1 MLARMPGRFG
11 ISGAAV
17 GAALWLALASAPVAR
32 ADDAAPP
39 KDAPSADQP
48 AQLDRLLTLPGGQNY
63 GVDRRGGLSRGEWR
77 TRFVEVQDA
86 LTKEQQ
92 ALKEAEGRMDEVA
105 GSSSTWQV
113 APVPGMQPSP
123 DAPLD
128 YQLRVEIRRHKSEIE
143 RLERKL
149 KQLEIE
155 ANLAGVPEE
164 WRS

>member
-11 ISGAAV
+11 ISGAAA

-77 TRFVEVQDA
+77 TRFVEVQASTQRSIVAAHYSGRNGAPALFLREHFGA
-86 LTKEQQ
+86 LTNLTGEEGARALLNQNSGRVASIDLPEFAVDLDRPEDYA
-92 ALKEAEGRMDEVA
+92 ALK
-105 GSSSTWQV
+105 S
-113 APVPGMQPSP
+113 
-123 DAPLD
+123 
-128 YQLRVEIRRHKSEIE
+128 
-143 RLERKL
+143 
-149 KQLEIE
+149 
-155 ANLAGVPEE
+155 
-164 WRS
+164 